1 MNEAEPTPRVAKMR
15 RRLLPFLLTAFT
27 LGAAPAAH
35 RGDPIFRAIALLER
49 RPPGAPPRVRFE
61 WSLRS
66 GAVEYLLTGSWTA
79 RNSWT
84 VQSRE
89 YRVTRANATTWDD
102 RQITFEVSLPVGNH
116 SWKLVPVRQPNG
128 PGDPSAVTQIGFDLQ

>member
-1 MNEAEPTPRVAKMR
+1 MGAEIRHRV
-15 RRLLPFLLTAFT
+15 LPFLVAALT
-27 LGAAPAAH
+27 LGAGTAGP
-35 RGDPIFRAIALLER
+35 RGEPIFRAIALLER

-61 WSLRS
+61 WSQRS

-89 YRVTRANATTWDD
+89 YRVTRVNATSWDD
-102 RQITFEVSLPVGNH
+102 RLITFELSLPGGNH
-116 SWKLVPVRQPNG
+116 SWKLLPVRQPNG
-128 PGDPSAVTQIGFDLQ
+128 PGDPGAITQISFDFQ